1 MYENKSRYDLLLED
15 YKNKTIILNNLNY
28 NKKELKAD

>member
-28 NKKELKAD
+28 NKKELKNE